1 MNKRVLVVSY
11 SQSGQLARLK
21 ESFLRDI
28 RGTAGIEVDD
38 VVLQPAQPFAFPWR
52 FLPFFDAFPETVHL
66 QPAPI
71 EPPVLAHERY
81 DLVVIAYSVWF
92 LSPAQPITAFLQ
104 SAAAQRVLRDTPVI
118 TLIGCRNM

>member
-1 MNKRVLVVSY
+1 MTMNKRVLVVSY

-52 FLPFFDAFPETVHL
+52 L
-66 QPAPI
+66 
-71 EPPVLAHERY
+71 PPVAHQARARPGL
-81 DLVVIAYSVWF
+81 DQAHD
-92 LSPAQPITAFLQ
+92 
-104 SAAAQRVLRDTPVI
+104 RDRR
-118 TLIGCRNM
+118 GR